1 MTKTS
6 NKILII
12 GLGNPGRRYKKT
24 RHNVGFRVIDEL
36 VKNYESRI
44 RNHEEKFNA
53 SVWEMKI
60 NNQKIILAKPLTFM
74 NESGRAV
81 KTIIHNSKFMIQDLI
96 VIHDDIDLPLGT
108 IRVSQD
114 ASSAGQKGIQS
125 IIDELRTKD
134 FTRIR
139 IGIRPKFVVDTET
152 FVLKNFTK
160 EEEKIIKQVIKKAME
175 IIKKSLKEGI
185 KKTTVKI

>member
-108 IRVSQD
+108 IRISQD
-114 ASSAGQKGIQS
+114 ANSAGHKGIQS

>member
-1 MTKTS
+1 
-6 NKILII
+6 
-12 GLGNPGRRYKKT
+12 
-24 RHNVGFRVIDEL
+24 
-36 VKNYESRI
+36 
-44 RNHEEKFNA
+44 
-53 SVWEMKI
+53 MKI

-108 IRVSQD
+108 IRISQD
-114 ASSAGQKGIQS
+114 ANSAGHKGIQS

>member
-24 RHNVGFRVIDEL
+24 RHNIGFRVIDEL

-108 IRVSQD
+108 IRISQD
-114 ASSAGQKGIQS
+114 ANSAGHKGIQS